1 MKNVLNTILL
11 LGLLN
16 NLLFSQ
22 NVINPLLQIDGAKKE
37 IQLELNQINLLDEFI
52 GNEYDL
58 NRVVLEQPEIL
69 KNAGLSSEMEFDA
82 AGSNGAPLG
91 IPGFLWGFCLG
102 LIGILIVYLATSE
115 GSDRKKHVNQA
126 LYGCLAWSALYL
138 ILVLS
143 GAINISSVEPKII
156 ETAAKILVA

>member
-1 MKNVLNTILL
+1 MKNVLNSILL
-11 LGLLN
+11 VILLN
-16 NLLFSQ
+16 NLIFSQ
-22 NVINPLLQIDGAKKE
+22 NSINPQLQIENIKKE
-37 IQLELNQINLLDEFI
+37 IQSELNHINLLDEFI
-52 GNEYDL
+52 GNDYDL
-58 NRVVLEQPEIL
+58 NSVIQEQPEMV

-138 ILVLS
+138 ILVLT
-143 GAINISSVEPKII
+143 GVIKIANVEPKLI